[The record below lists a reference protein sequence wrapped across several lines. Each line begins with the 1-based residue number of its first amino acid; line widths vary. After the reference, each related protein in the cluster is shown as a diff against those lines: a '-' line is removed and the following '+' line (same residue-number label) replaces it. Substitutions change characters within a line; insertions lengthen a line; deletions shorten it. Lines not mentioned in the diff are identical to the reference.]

1 MKHVSVLLL
10 GIVVMASMGISAQNL
25 STFIPVTDNKYD
37 LLLPMKATGSMQ
49 FQVKV
54 KNNDTVAYTVS
65 IDKPGMLPFN
75 TWVNIPVNSQSAAP
89 GDTVTFLLTLTVPS
103 GTEEGHYLLVI
114 NLLATRNG
122 NTQSVTGKTI
132 TIIVDNSQ
140 PSMVSNDIDYTTS
153 KTVRVLV
160 DGIDEIS
167 SFYTGFNP
175 TSGYYGIRYFTIV
188 LKKPDNT
195 VQESKT
201 LDMTKDVRAHEFLN
215 LNPNTQ
221 YTCTI
226 TATDLAGNANT
237 SNPEIAKTKPGAP
250 TNFVASSI
258 SYCAIRLTWDAM
270 PGATGYIVWYDQ
282 SPVVTTAD
290 TTNSF
295 TGLNPN
301 TSYNF
306 KVRAVNND
314 GLGDISSINI
324 STLAVSAPIFSSTL
338 NICGESQTIQV
349 SPIVDA
355 TSYTWTVQYPLTVN
369 GGQSTTTSGNSVVVN
384 TNGKLGASSISVYAN
399 TSCGITSN
407 PSTGQLFI
415 GVPEVVSNYPLAYF
429 DGSTY
434 NDVCNLQQ
442 ITTDMTINGAS
453 SVYWSK
459 TTSSPSNI
467 SWWQPGNNV
476 SFYFYNIGQTAV
488 FNIYASNNCGV
499 KSYDFGF
506 RSIDCGG
513 GGGCDIEYTL
523 SPNPA
528 SNKVKIVP
536 NIPPPCDEILAVSN
550 IEGFVSIYD
559 QSGTLK
565 KKVKNNQNAEVEV
578 DISALKNGIYI
589 IEINNNNKSIKKTLI
604 VKH

>member
-1 MKHVSVLLL
+1 
-10 GIVVMASMGISAQNL
+10 
-25 STFIPVTDNKYD
+25 
-37 LLLPMKATGSMQ
+37 
-49 FQVKV
+49 
-54 KNNDTVAYTVS
+54 
-65 IDKPGMLPFN
+65 
-75 TWVNIPVNSQSAAP
+75 
-89 GDTVTFLLTLTVPS
+89 
-103 GTEEGHYLLVI
+103 
-114 NLLATRNG
+114 
-122 NTQSVTGKTI
+122 
-132 TIIVDNSQ
+132 
-140 PSMVSNDIDYTTS
+140 
-153 KTVRVLV
+153 
-160 DGIDEIS
+160 
-167 SFYTGFNP
+167 
-175 TSGYYGIRYFTIV
+175 
-188 LKKPDNT
+188 
-195 VQESKT
+195 
-201 LDMTKDVRAHEFLN
+201 
-215 LNPNTQ
+215 
-221 YTCTI
+221 
-226 TATDLAGNANT
+226 
-237 SNPEIAKTKPGAP
+237 
-250 TNFVASSI
+250 
-258 SYCAIRLTWDAM
+258 M
-270 PGATGYIVWYDQ
+270 PGATSYLIWYDQ
-282 SPVVTTAD
+282 SPHVTTTI
-290 TTNSF
+290 TTASF

-306 KVRAVNND
+306 KVRSVNND

-399 TSCGITSN
+399 TLCGITSN

-442 ITTDMTINGAS
+442 ITTNMTINGAS

-565 KKVKNNQNAEVEV
+565 KKVKNNQNSEVEV

>member
-1 MKHVSVLLL
+1 MLFLIFQH
-10 GIVVMASMGISAQNL
+10 GITQNL
-25 STFIPVTDNKYD
+25 TTTVTGAKVTGNLIYP
-37 LLLPMKATGSMQ
+37 LKATGSLQ
-49 FQVKV
+49 FTVKV
-54 KNNDTVAYTVS
+54 KNNETAPNGNTYSVS
-65 IDKPGMLPFN
+65 IDKPGMFPFDS
-75 TWVNIPVNSQSAAP
+75 WVAIDYNSQSIAP
-89 GDTVTFLLTLTVPS
+89 QETKSYLLTLTIPPDQADND
-103 GTEEGHYLLVI
+103 YLLPI
-114 NLLATRNG
+114 NLTANLSG
-122 NTQSVTGKTI
+122 VQHPVSGKLM

-140 PSMVSNDIDYTTS
+140 PDFSVINLDYSTSNTI
-153 KTVRVLV
+153 RVTF
-160 DGIDEIS
+160 DGYDARS
-167 SFYTGFNP
+167 SFYTTVSPAAGYNGIKNFTLTLKNESGTTIANP
-175 TSGYYGIRYFTIV
+175 TLNATLFPRAYLFT
-188 LKKPDNT
+188 
-195 VQESKT
+195 
-201 LDMTKDVRAHEFLN
+201 
-215 LNPNTQ
+215 
-221 YTCTI
+221 TI
-226 TATDLAGNANT
+226 EPFTTYNASATAIDLAGNTRISSPIN
-237 SNPEIAKTKPGAP
+237 IKTKPGAP

-258 SYCAIRLTWDAM
+258 SYCAITLTWDAM
-270 PGATGYIVWYDQ
+270 PGATSYLIWYDQ
-282 SPVVTTAD
+282 SPHVTTTI
-290 TTNSF
+290 TTASF

-306 KVRAVNND
+306 KVRSVNND

-338 NICGESQTIQV
+338 NICSESQTIQV

-442 ITTDMTINGAS
+442 ITTNMTINGAS

-565 KKVKNNQNAEVEV
+565 KKVKNNQNSEVEV